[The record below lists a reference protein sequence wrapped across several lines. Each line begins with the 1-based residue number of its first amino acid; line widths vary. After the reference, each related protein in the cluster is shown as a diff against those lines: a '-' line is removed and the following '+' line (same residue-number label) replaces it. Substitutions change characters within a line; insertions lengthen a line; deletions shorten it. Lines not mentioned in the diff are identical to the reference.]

1 MDIFKIGCIILL
13 CICILLITVL
23 VFINH
28 KYTKTLKG
36 MSKREADNV
45 EIKKGTRYT
54 IDQTVIDENGETNVT
69 YSKEDIILNQNKTEI
84 VGIKSKVKPGKY
96 VVLSTK
102 DEEEAFNLRIGDY
115 VKEYK
120 HNEKIVLAEGQE
132 ITALS
137 STVILR

>member
-1 MDIFKIGCIILL
+1 
-13 CICILLITVL
+13 
-23 VFINH
+23 
-28 KYTKTLKG
+28 
-36 MSKREADNV
+36 MSKREVDNV